1 MKNLSETNFWW
12 RRVRGGPFGSNWR
25 FLLSKST
32 KTYSVGEK
40 TISFENLVLSKL
52 FQLIDSCWIRLGT
65 SIFCRRRRC
74 IRHMIIFGE
83 RFHVRCYL
91 SISNF
96 LKNLFF
102 FFVWIGKNNYEK
114 YGHMTWEEIERHV
127 LVWEKKY
134 LVWSEKNSN
143 CRENLRFAKI
153 SALMAPKPEHSSL
166 RFICITRFQ
175 SCHMYIKQLLFS
187 SSFILKNKLTVL
199 SSACKLT
206 CNYLIYVHS
215 KKKIKLKYLNYDNK
229 HVNLHAL
236 EKTEIYYH

>member
-1 MKNLSETNFWW
+1 MTEIEGGSFWFELE
-12 RRVRGGPFGSNWR
+12 V
-25 FLLSKST
+25 
-32 KTYSVGEK
+32 
-40 TISFENLVLSKL
+40 SFEQINKNVLCRGKNDIFRNLVLSKL

-74 IRHMIIFGE
+74 IRHMTIFGE
-83 RFHVRCYL
+83 WFHVRCYL

-102 FFVWIGKNNYEK
+102 FSYESEK
-114 YGHMTWEEIERHV
+114 IIMRNMF
-127 LVWEKKY
+127 EKKISGGT
-134 LVWSEKNSN
+134 VWSEKNFN

-187 SSFILKNKLTVL
+187 SSFILKNKLTVYPPL
-199 SSACKLT
+199 VSLPAIIW
-206 CNYLIYVHS
+206 YMYIP
-215 KKKIKLKYLNYDNK
+215 KKKLNWNILITII
-229 HVNLHAL
+229 NM
-236 EKTEIYYH
+236 